1 MEKDGLLILVQVD
14 HISAEDLSWVMEALC
29 IPGVRNRHILPTFTK
44 KGRVGHL
51 LLLDIDPR
59 CEADIS
65 RFIVEVIGS
74 YGYHRI
80 ESRHVFQPATI
91 EERELVIRNSE
102 KEFSC
107 RVRLKKREGDNT
119 NCFAIESDDLYAI
132 VKRIRDEMNCIMSPM
147 KLRRKIEGTAVPAPA
162 GAGVQIIQL

>member
-14 HISAEDLSWVMEALC
+14 HISAEDLSWVMDALC
-29 IPGVRNRHILPTFTK
+29 FPGVRNRNILPTITK

-80 ESRHVFQPATI
+80 ESRHVFHPATI
-91 EERELVIRNSE
+91 EERQLVIRKSE

-107 RVRLKKREGDNT
+107 RVRLKKREGDET
-119 NCFAIESDDLYAI
+119 GFFAIESEDLYTI
-132 VKRIRDEMNCIMSPM
+132 VKRILDEMGCVMSPM
-147 KLRRKIEGTAVPAPA
+147 KLRRKIEAAAGPALA